1 MIGAPLNCA
10 ELVAR
15 RVADYRRRVPGEVS
29 PGAWRISDLDRDNAA
44 RLLATAM
51 EQGRL
56 TPIEYSDRCQAAYAA
71 RTRDELLEVLADLPG
86 GPEAGLAPLVLN
98 VPFGQVRR
106 TGQWAI
112 PELVQITGIGQRT
125 LLDLNEAHL
134 QRPEVVVEVAATMT
148 STVVLLPAHAEVDI
162 DGLELVAGSVRRRTQ
177 PGVARGRGTAGGRG
191 GLLRRRVREEQPPP
205 LLVVL
210 RGRAVLS
217 SVTLVQPRP
226 GRR

>member
-1 MIGAPLNCA
+1 M
-10 ELVAR
+10 
-15 RVADYRRRVPGEVS
+15 S
-29 PGAWRISDLDRDNAA
+29 TGAWRISDLDRDNAA

-51 EQGRL
+51 EQGRI
-56 TPIEYSDRCQAAYAA
+56 TPLEYSDRCQIAYAA

-106 TGQWAI
+106 TGAWAI

-125 LLDLNEAHL
+125 LLDLTEAHL
-134 QRPEVVVEVAATMT
+134 QRPEIVIEVTATMT

-162 DGLELVAGSVRRRTQ
+162 DGLELVAGSVRRRNN
-177 PGVARGRGTAGGRG
+177 PGLVRGWSGANTVGLPGGWNPATGRGGPNGRGGGSGGRG
-191 GLLRRRVREEQPPP
+191 GLLRRRGRDEPQPP
-205 LLVVL
+205 LTVVL
-210 RGRAVLS
+210 CGRATLS

>member
-1 MIGAPLNCA
+1 M
-10 ELVAR
+10 
-15 RVADYRRRVPGEVS
+15 S

-51 EQGRL
+51 EQGRI

-98 VPFGQVRR
+98 VAFGQVRR
-106 TGQWAI
+106 TGSWAI
-112 PELVQITGIGQRT
+112 PELVRITGLGQRT
-125 LLDLNEAHL
+125 LLDLTEAHL
-134 QRPEVVVEVAATMT
+134 QRPEVVIEVSATMT

-162 DGLELVAGSVRRRTQ
+162 DGLELVAGSVRRRSH
-177 PGVARGRGTAGGRG
+177 PGVARWRGAPGGRS
-191 GLLRRRVREEQPPP
+191 GLLRRRVRDDPPPP
-205 LLVVL
+205 LLVLL

-217 SVTLVQPRP
+217 SVTLVQARA

>member
-1 MIGAPLNCA
+1 MGT
-10 ELVAR
+10 
-15 RVADYRRRVPGEVS
+15 
-29 PGAWRISDLDRDNAA
+29 GAWRISDLDRDNAA

-98 VPFGQVRR
+98 VAFGQVRR

-125 LLDLNEAHL
+125 LLDLTEAHL
-134 QRPEVVVEVAATMT
+134 QRPEVMIEVAATMT
-148 STVVLLPAHAEVDI
+148 STVVLLPVHAEVDI
-162 DGLELVAGSVRRRTQ
+162 DGLELVAGSVRRRNHLGVTWG
-177 PGVARGRGTAGGRG
+177 PGGVGGWSAPAGRSVPGGRGVRG
-191 GLLRRRVREEQPPP
+191 GLLRRRARDDPQAP
-205 LLVVL
+205 LMVLL

-217 SVTLVQPRP
+217 TITLVQPRA

>member
-1 MIGAPLNCA
+1 M
-10 ELVAR
+10 
-15 RVADYRRRVPGEVS
+15 S

-98 VPFGQVRR
+98 VAFGQVRR
-106 TGQWAI
+106 TGAWAV

-125 LLDLNEAHL
+125 LLDLTEAHL
-134 QRPEVVVEVAATMT
+134 QRPEVLIEIAATMT

-162 DGLELVAGSVRRRTQ
+162 DGLELVAGSVRRRNHVGVTWG
-177 PGVARGRGTAGGRG
+177 PGGVGGAAVPGGGVPRGRGPAPRG
-191 GLLRRRVREEQPPP
+191 GLLRRRVREEPPAP

-210 RGRAVLS
+210 RGRATLS
-217 SVTLVQPRP
+217 SITLVQPRP

>member
-1 MIGAPLNCA
+1 
-10 ELVAR
+10 
-15 RVADYRRRVPGEVS
+15 VS
-29 PGAWRISDLDRDNAA
+29 PGAWRISDLDRENAA
-44 RLLATAM
+44 RLLGTAM

-98 VPFGQVRR
+98 VAFGQVRR
-106 TGQWAI
+106 TGTWAI

-125 LLDLNEAHL
+125 LLDLTEAHL
-134 QRPEVVVEVAATMT
+134 QRPEVVIEVSATMT
-148 STVVLLPAHAEVDI
+148 STVVLLPAHAEVDA
-162 DGLELVAGSVRRRTQ
+162 DGLELVAGSVRRRGQ
-177 PGVARGRGTAGGRG
+177 PGLGRGRGGTRA
-191 GLLRRRVREEQPPP
+191 GLLRRRVRDDPAPF
-205 LLVVL
+205 LVVL

-217 SVTLVQPRP
+217 SVTLVQARP

>member
-112 PELVQITGIGQRT
+112 PELVRSP
-125 LLDLNEAHL
+125 ASASA
-134 QRPEVVVEVAATMT
+134 PCST
-148 STVVLLPAHAEVDI
+148 STRPTCSAPR
-162 DGLELVAGSVRRRTQ
+162 SSSRW
-177 PGVARGRGTAGGRG
+177 
-191 GLLRRRVREEQPPP
+191 PPP
-205 LLVVL
+205 
-210 RGRAVLS
+210 
-217 SVTLVQPRP
+217 
-226 GRR
+226 

>member
-1 MIGAPLNCA
+1 M
-10 ELVAR
+10 
-15 RVADYRRRVPGEVS
+15 S
-29 PGAWRISDLDRDNAA
+29 TGAWRISDLDRDNAA

-51 EQGRL
+51 EQGRI
-56 TPIEYSDRCQAAYAA
+56 TPVEYSDRCQAAYAA

-98 VPFGQVRR
+98 VAFGQVRR
-106 TGQWAI
+106 TGQWAV

-125 LLDLNEAHL
+125 LLDLTEAHL
-134 QRPEVVVEVAATMT
+134 QRPEVVIEVSATMT
-148 STVVLLPAHAEVDI
+148 STVVLLPPHAEVDI
-162 DGLELVAGSVRRRTQ
+162 DGLELVAGSVRRRN
-177 PGVARGRGTAGGRG
+177 PSGAVRGRIAPGGRVGPGGRLGPGGRAGPGGRG
-191 GLLRRRVREEQPPP
+191 GLLRRRVREQPPP

-217 SVTLVQPRP
+217 SVTLVQARP